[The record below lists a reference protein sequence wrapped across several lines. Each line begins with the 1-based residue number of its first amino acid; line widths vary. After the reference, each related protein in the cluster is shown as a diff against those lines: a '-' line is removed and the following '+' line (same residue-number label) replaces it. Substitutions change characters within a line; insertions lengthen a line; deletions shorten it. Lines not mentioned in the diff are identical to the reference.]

1 MQKILAFSLLIPF
14 FLVSCWKSAEEVV
27 KTPEPKTPFYIET
40 YTVWKKIETASVEK
54 SARLIAGA
62 SLILTADSAGEI
74 TSINVKEGQKITKWS
89 LLVSLKDT
97 VNSYDIRLAQ
107 AQNGLVTQDATLES
121 TKISLDRAISDTQI
135 AYEQAKRAYDTLTAK
150 NPLAYDTLVNSNQKT
165 LDNLDSTYQ
174 VFLADME
181 KNMDQILFES
191 DKILGVSP
199 QFEHTNDIFEA
210 YLGAQRWNLKSAS
223 LNSYATALSQL
234 GEVRSLRGKSLTPE
248 NANEYI
254 KKLEDD
260 YNIIRA
266 HVDDMVLMIQN
277 NVISVGISQQQE
289 DAWVA
294 QWNWLRSLIQS
305 SNSSFTTWKTSTLTF
320 LKNYKTN
327 ELAVKVALEW
337 LNRNLTTEE
346 KALINSISDA
356 KLLYEQNIID
366 LKDRMKSAELSLKQA
381 ENARDVAMMTK
392 NATLA
397 QLSANRNTA
406 LLSIDQ
412 AKRDYSKLSITSPF
426 EGTVTKVMGTV
437 GQRTN
442 MGTQVLEV
450 ISNTPEVLV
459 DLDGAI
465 ASWLSVGSEVQ
476 IKIGEQILPAS
487 IIAISKAA
495 WSNLLYSTRISVPKA
510 QKYIWSAIKIIFTI
524 NKETLASGMIDN
536 ILLPLKSVKII
547 SEQEWQVAIFG
558 TGNTLNYKSV
568 KLGRVS
574 GYGVEIVDPLDS
586 STEVIL
592 SDVENYDSQ
601 KNILVRKK

>member
-14 FLVSCWKSAEEVV
+14 FLVSCGKSAEEVV

-40 YTVWKKIETASVEK
+40 YTVGKKIETASVEK

-74 TSINVKEGQKITKWS
+74 TSINVKEGQKITKGS

-210 YLGAQRWNLKSAS
+210 YLGAQRGNLKSAS

-294 QWNWLRSLIQS
+294 QWNGLRSLIQS

-327 ELAVKVALEW
+327 ELAVKVALEG

-465 ASWLSVGSEVQ
+465 ASGLSVGSEVQ

-495 WSNLLYSTRISVPKA
+495 GSNLLYSTRISVPKA
-510 QKYIWSAIKIIFTI
+510 QKYIGSAIKIIFTI

-547 SEQEWQVAIFG
+547 SEQEGQVAIFG

>member
-1 MQKILAFSLLIPF
+1 MQKIIAFSVLIPF
-14 FLVSCWKSAEEVV
+14 LLVSCGKSTEEVV
-27 KTPEPKTPFYIET
+27 KTPVPKTPFYIDT

-54 SARLIAGA
+54 SARLTAGS
-62 SLILTADSAGEI
+62 SLVLSADSAGEI
-74 TSINVKEGQKITKWS
+74 TTIGVKEGQKITKWS

-107 AQNGLVTQDATLES
+107 AQNGLVTQDATVES

-135 AYEQAKRAYDTLTAK
+135 AYEQAKRTYDTLIAK

-165 LDNLDSTYQ
+165 LDNLDASYQ

-210 YLGAQRWNLKSAS
+210 YLGAQRGTLKSES
-223 LNSYATALSQL
+223 LNSYGTALSQL

-260 YNIIRA
+260 YRLIRS

-277 NVISVGISQQQE
+277 NIISVGISQQQE
-289 DAWVA
+289 DAWIA
-294 QWNWLRSLIQS
+294 QWNGLRSLIQS
-305 SNSSFTTWKTSTLTF
+305 SNSSFTTWKTSTQTF

-337 LNRNLTTEE
+337 LTRNLTTEE
-346 KALINSISDA
+346 KALIDSIPDA

-381 ENARDVAMMTK
+381 ETARDVAIRTK

-412 AKRDYSKLSITSPF
+412 AKRDYSKLSIVAPF
-426 EGTVTKVMGTV
+426 DGTVTKVMGTV

-450 ISNTPEVLV
+450 ISNTPEVLL
-459 DLDGAI
+459 DLDGSI

-476 IKIGEQILPAS
+476 IKVGEEVLPAS
-487 IIAISKAA
+487 VIAISHAA
-495 WSNLLYSTRISVPKA
+495 GSNLLYSTRISVPKA
-510 QKYIWSAIKIIFTI
+510 QKYIWSAVKVIFTTH
-524 NKETLASGMIDN
+524 KETLASGMVNN

-547 SEQEWQVAIFG
+547 SEQEWQIALFG
-558 TGNTLNYKSV
+558 SGNTLTYISV
-568 KLGRVS
+568 KLGKVS
-574 GYGVEIVDPLDS
+574 GYGVELMDPLDS
-586 STEVIL
+586 SAEVIL
-592 SDVENYDSQ
+592 SDIENYDPQ
-601 KNILVRKK
+601 KSLLVRKK